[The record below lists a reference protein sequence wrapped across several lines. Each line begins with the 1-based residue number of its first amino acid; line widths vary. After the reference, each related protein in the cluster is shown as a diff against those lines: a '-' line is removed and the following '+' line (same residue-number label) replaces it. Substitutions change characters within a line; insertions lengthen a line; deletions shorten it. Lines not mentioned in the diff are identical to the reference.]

1 MKEEALRT
9 QLVQD
14 CKTINELKS
23 VLDTLVEVEGSHST
37 YTAEQIKDKIDLIQE
52 HLSNRSM
59 FTSISWNWLTRTHGI
74 RAKCMELFW
83 YKLFE

>member
-1 MKEEALRT
+1 MKNQELRT

-14 CKTINELKS
+14 CQTIYELKS
-23 VLDTLVEVEGSHST
+23 VLDTLVEVEGSHSI
-37 YTAEQIKDKIDLIQE
+37 YTATQIKDKIDLIQQ
-52 HLSNRSM
+52 HLSNGSM
-59 FTSISWNWLTRTHGI
+59 FTSIPWNWLSRTHGI

>member
-1 MKEEALRT
+1 MKNQELRT

-23 VLDTLVEVEGSHST
+23 VLDTLIEVEGSHST
-37 YTAEQIKDKIDLIQE
+37 YTADYMKDKIDLIQQ
-52 HLSNRSM
+52 HLSNGSM

>member
-14 CKTINELKS
+14 CKTIDELKS

-37 YTAEQIKDKIDLIQE
+37 YTATQIKDKIDLIQ
-52 HLSNRSM
+52 HLSNGGE
-59 FTSISWNWLTRTHGI
+59 FTLIPWNWLTRTHGI

-83 YKLFE
+83 YKLFK

>member
-14 CKTINELKS
+14 CQTIDELKS
-23 VLDTLVEVEGSHST
+23 VLDTLKEVEGSHSI
-37 YTAEQIKDKIDLIQE
+37 YTATQIKDKIDLIQQ
-52 HLSNRSM
+52 HLSNGSM
-59 FTSISWNWLTRTHGI
+59 FTSIPWNWLTRSHGI

>member
-1 MKEEALRT
+1 MKEKALRT

-14 CKTINELKS
+14 CQSIDELKS
-23 VLDTLVEVEGSHST
+23 VLDTLGEVEGSHST
-37 YTAEQIKDKIDLIQE
+37 YTATQIKDKIDLIQQ
-52 HLSNRSM
+52 HLSNGST
-59 FTSISWNWLTRTHGI
+59 FTSIPWNWLTRSHGI